1 MPVLIISMKFMS
13 TPLNAKQNQEVT
25 QPRSR
30 FLSGKLTWDR
40 KAFNTLVPL
49 SLSLSLSFSLSLSL
63 SLSLSISFW
72 NNLPGSMKKNFVLN
86 TLKCNLKEK
95 YLGNLAGSQD
105 LQDYYWHLPIFLA
118 HLFIYLFIY
127 LFIFVLI
134 HFSLSLIQPFV
145 FNFCF
150 TYLPFPF
157 HALTI
162 YLILF
167 ITHPF
172 RYPIVFLTCHYLCYN
187 IIIYLAFICLLHIN

>member
-49 SLSLSLSFSLSLSL
+49 SLSV
-63 SLSLSISFW
+63 SLSISFW
-72 NNLPGSMKKNFVLN
+72 NNLPGSMKKNFLLN

-105 LQDYYWHLPIFLA
+105 LQDYYWYLPIFLA
-118 HLFIYLFIY
+118 HLFIYLFIH
-127 LFIFVLI
+127 LFIYLCTYSF
-134 HFSLSLIQPFV
+134 FSLTHLA
-145 FNFCF
+145 FCF
-150 TYLPFPF
+150 
-157 HALTI
+157 
-162 YLILF
+162 
-167 ITHPF
+167 
-172 RYPIVFLTCHYLCYN
+172 
-187 IIIYLAFICLLHIN
+187 

>member
-49 SLSLSLSFSLSLSL
+49 SLSLSLSLFFSL

-118 HLFIYLFIY
+118 HLFIYLFIH
-127 LFIFVLI
+127 LFIYFCTYSF
-134 HFSLSLIQPFV
+134 FSLTHLA
-145 FNFCF
+145 FCF
-150 TYLPFPF
+150 
-157 HALTI
+157 
-162 YLILF
+162 
-167 ITHPF
+167 
-172 RYPIVFLTCHYLCYN
+172 
-187 IIIYLAFICLLHIN
+187 